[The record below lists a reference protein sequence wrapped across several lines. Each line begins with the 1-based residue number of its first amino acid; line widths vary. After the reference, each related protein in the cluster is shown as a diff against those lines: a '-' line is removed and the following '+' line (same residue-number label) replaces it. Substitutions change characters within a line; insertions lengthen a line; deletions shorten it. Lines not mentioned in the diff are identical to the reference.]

1 VKPTIHRKKSGS
13 QNHVHPD
20 AQRKLSTPF
29 FTQRK
34 PKIGPA
40 NDSYEQEAD
49 RVADSVVRGET
60 NVMQSRGISHLQRS
74 GTRADEDA
82 QANFFSGVEQV
93 QKQEEEEE
101 AQAKPLN
108 DADHLQR
115 QEEEEEEAQ
124 PKRENPG
131 SEIQRQPMEE
141 EEEEAQPK
149 REAADREVQRQPVQE
164 EEEPLQM
171 QAEEEEEAV
180 QTKTQHSQSTTASPR
195 FYNQLAGSKGSG
207 SPLQRSTQAEM
218 SSGIGADF
226 SNVRIHT
233 DSRAAEMSRNIQAK
247 AFTVGNHIYFNKGEY
262 NPQHAEGKRLLAH
275 ELTHTVQQG
284 AVQRKVIQ
292 RDPPKSGGTTKTKV
306 AISAQQKMWQDL
318 ASLLPGNGHKL
329 AGSAYDKSIAY
340 LKADFTEVT
349 SGKKRISAPTMV
361 VGPAYANESDKS
373 IRKAK
378 LKTEMEKVDKFR
390 VEKGRLS
397 DEDVKDAYVNQLI
410 DAMDQTGMQNLIA
423 KLKTRSKLVANTKII
438 AHINAKAVML
448 AKIAAAKND
457 LVTTFKVQRVADAS
471 SKWTLNEL
479 KMLKDALNML
489 PKGDKS
495 VLEGMDILRVRS
507 LGGNTAG
514 LFKHE
519 VGGVSDGGVSFTHS
533 RKIKI
538 ADLAFKGSNAEAK
551 RLIIHEVGHGI
562 AHQKLHKANIA
573 VAEATVNLN
582 KSGAKADDSNSRLT
596 AANKILNP
604 AVQALNDKIKEY
616 NNEKDAAKRKA
627 IKKQIEPLRRD
638 YEAKKAVSEKLLKE
652 NKADVKAH
660 KKAKKSLAKKEA
672 KASALRISAKD
683 IKAIKK
689 ANDRAK
695 TSHDKLLSTAKTAAA
710 KLDQS
715 DADIKSYH
723 DAVMN
728 VSTEVASFHS
738 DTLAQDKDEKQ
749 VEKLFPPVDSSIE
762 KRNKSRASLVAAK
775 KGTDMMNALQPLETA
790 QDKLYD
796 TSKRHSLAKD
806 RTKKV
811 QEFVKFVEANNIAA
825 GTISAYAAENW
836 PHNPEEFYAEAY
848 SFWVTKQLAAKSAKL
863 NKWFTKGRYK

>member
-1 VKPTIHRKKSGS
+1 MKPTIHRKKSGS
-13 QNHVHPD
+13 QNHVHRD

-74 GTRADEDA
+74 GTRADEEA

-233 DSRAAEMSRNIQAK
+233 DSRAAEMSQSIQAK

-292 RDPPKSGGTTKTKV
+292 RDPPSSGGATTPQSSTP
-306 AISAQQKMWQDL
+306 ARSSGGSA
-318 ASLLPGNGHKL
+318 APGNPLARAVTGLLRDQLSNSSMRGHLSSLGTALQGL
-329 AGSAYDKSIAY
+329 ATGSDSASVLSAERLAALNIPEAFKTTSRAI
-340 LKADFTEVT
+340 LADSSFRNFRQRIIDIIGTNDATALATVLAAALAATLANVRVRARNISQNLGAGFSVGGGFDLGNIQSLQFNNLSLYAQYANRHLQTRVSGSVQRNSETNAFVGTGVGQLRLGNNTSHILGRVSLNSDGEVT
-349 SGKKRISAPTMV
+349 LTGHIQGGYQVGRTNRLLFSTRVQHTFADGETVISPGVSGRFSLGHNQSLRLGSNLQFST
-361 VGPAYANESDKS
+361 NN
-373 IRKAK
+373 
-378 LKTEMEKVDKFR
+378 
-390 VEKGRLS
+390 GRLTGATGYI
-397 DEDVKDAYVNQLI
+397 EYQRNRLQLRI
-410 DAMDQTGMQNLIA
+410 EGNMNGLGDN
-423 KLKTRSKLVANTKII
+423 R
-438 AHINAKAVML
+438 
-448 AKIAAAKND
+448 
-457 LVTTFKVQRVADAS
+457 
-471 SKWTLNEL
+471 
-479 KMLKDALNML
+479 ALS
-489 PKGDKS
+489 P
-495 VLEGMDILRVRS
+495 
-507 LGGNTAG
+507 
-514 LFKHE
+514 
-519 VGGVSDGGVSFTHS
+519 
-533 RKIKI
+533 
-538 ADLAFKGSNAEAK
+538 GSNM
-551 RLIIHEVGHGI
+551 
-562 AHQKLHKANIA
+562 
-573 VAEATVNLN
+573 TVQ
-582 KSGAKADDSNSRLT
+582 GMLT
-596 AANKILNP
+596 I
-604 AVQALNDKIKEY
+604 
-616 NNEKDAAKRKA
+616 R
-627 IKKQIEPLRRD
+627 
-638 YEAKKAVSEKLLKE
+638 
-652 NKADVKAH
+652 
-660 KKAKKSLAKKEA
+660 
-672 KASALRISAKD
+672 
-683 IKAIKK
+683 
-689 ANDRAK
+689 
-695 TSHDKLLSTAKTAAA
+695 
-710 KLDQS
+710 
-715 DADIKSYH
+715 
-723 DAVMN
+723 
-728 VSTEVASFHS
+728 F
-738 DTLAQDKDEKQ
+738 
-749 VEKLFPPVDSSIE
+749 
-762 KRNKSRASLVAAK
+762 
-775 KGTDMMNALQPLETA
+775 
-790 QDKLYD
+790 
-796 TSKRHSLAKD
+796 
-806 RTKKV
+806 
-811 QEFVKFVEANNIAA
+811 
-825 GTISAYAAENW
+825 
-836 PHNPEEFYAEAY
+836 
-848 SFWVTKQLAAKSAKL
+848 
-863 NKWFTKGRYK
+863 